1 MLFTEEELL
10 SFAFRSIT
18 DTDVTDADKP
28 MGATND
34 CASHVEP
41 CAVRH
46 GPSVEV
52 ETKLNSAADTD
63 RVTVG
68 ATIARTVASP
78 ANAVR
83 KNVRLAMP
91 KTISCAQWFRRYEQK
106 R

>member
-1 MLFTEEELL
+1 VLFTEEELL
-10 SFAFRSIT
+10 SFALRSIT

-28 MGATND
+28 IGATND

-52 ETKLNSAADTD
+52 ETKLNCAADTD

-83 KNVRLAMP
+83 TNVRRAIP
-91 KTISCAQWFRRYEQK
+91 KNYQMRSMVSPL
-106 R
+106 